1 MERLHDVDI
10 RQHAAEVLD
19 PIAKRSAAAGVRCET
34 VNVVSDRTAEVIIDT
49 AKQRGCDLII
59 MASHGHSG
67 IKALMLGSETMTVLT
82 SSKIPVL
89 VLRR

>member
-1 MERLHDVDI
+1 
-10 RQHAAEVLD
+10 
-19 PIAKRSAAAGVRCET
+19 
-34 VNVVSDRTAEVIIDT
+34 
-49 AKQRGCDLII
+49 